1 MTDTCASAPTLNFQT
16 VTGGDVTS
24 EQLAQN
30 APETTKVFEI
40 DRIGLSI
47 DGNAILSDVSL
58 EFPAGEV
65 VALVGHNGSGKS
77 SLLKILARQ
86 LTPTSGTAAYGGR
99 DLKQYQARDFA
110 RSVAYLPQDLN
121 TGSDMTIREL
131 VGCGRYPWH
140 GALGRF
146 SEIDKQKVEAAIA
159 ATHIETFAE
168 RVVGTLSGGER
179 QRAWIAMLI
188 AQDAHCLLLDEPTGA
203 LDIAHQV
210 EVLSLVR
217 RLAHEGGRSVVI
229 VLHDINMA
237 ARFCDRIHAL
247 KGGRVV
253 ASGTPGEILV
263 PATLHA
269 IYGIVMDVISV
280 PTLSH
285 PLAYAC

>member
-1 MTDTCASAPTLNFQT
+1 
-16 VTGGDVTS
+16 VTS
-24 EQLAQN
+24 VQLAQD
-30 APETTKVFEI
+30 ELGTTKAFEI
-40 DRIGLSI
+40 AKLGLII
-47 DGNAILSDVSL
+47 DGNAILSDVNL
-58 EFPAGEV
+58 DFPAGEV
-65 VALVGHNGSGKS
+65 VALIGHNGSGKS

-86 LTPTSGTAAYGGR
+86 ITPTAGSVAYDGR
-99 DLKQYQARDFA
+99 GLEHYHGRDFA
-110 RSVAYLPQDLN
+110 RSVAYLPQDLG

-146 SEIDKQKVEAAIA
+146 SDIDRQKVEAGIA
-159 ATHIETFAE
+159 ATHIENYAD

-188 AQDAHCLLLDEPTGA
+188 AQDARCLLLDEPTAA
-203 LDIAHQV
+203 LDVAHQI
-210 EVLSLVR
+210 EVLTLVR

-253 ASGTPGEILV
+253 ASGRPGEILV

-269 IYGIVMDVISV
+269 IYGIDMDVISV

-285 PLAYAC
+285 PLAYAR

>member
-1 MTDTCASAPTLNFQT
+1 MAS
-16 VTGGDVTS
+16 V
-24 EQLAQN
+24 QLAHE
-30 APETTKVFEI
+30 APDRTKAFAV
-40 DRIGLSI
+40 DSIGLSI
-47 DGNAILSDVSL
+47 DGNAILSDVCL
-58 EFPAGEV
+58 DFPAGEV

-86 LTPTSGTAAYGGR
+86 LMPSVGSVAYGGR
-99 DLKQYQARDFA
+99 DLAHYHGREFA
-110 RSVAYLPQDLN
+110 RWVAYLPQDLS

-146 SEIDKQKVEAAIA
+146 SDIDRQKVEAAIA
-159 ATHIETFAE
+159 ATHIEPFAD
-168 RVVGTLSGGER
+168 RMVGTLSGGER

-188 AQDAHCLLLDEPTGA
+188 AQDARCLLLDEPTAA

-217 RLAHEGGRSVVI
+217 RLAHEGGQSVVI

-247 KGGRVV
+247 KSGRVV

-263 PATLHA
+263 PATLHD
-269 IYGIVMDVISV
+269 IYGIDMEVITV
-280 PTLSH
+280 PHLSH

>member
-1 MTDTCASAPTLNFQT
+1 MAP
-16 VTGGDVTS
+16 V
-24 EQLAQN
+24 QLAQE
-30 APETTKVFEI
+30 APDTMEAFAVHNV
-40 DRIGLSI
+40 GLSI

-58 EFPAGEV
+58 DFPAGEV

-86 LTPTSGTAAYGGR
+86 LAPTAGSVAYGGR
-99 DLKQYQARDFA
+99 DLKHYDGRDFA
-110 RSVAYLPQDLN
+110 RSVAYLPQDLS

-131 VGCGRYPWH
+131 VCCGRYPWH

-146 SEIDKQKVEAAIA
+146 SATDRQKVEQAIE
-159 ATHIETFAE
+159 ATHIEAFAD
-168 RVVGTLSGGER
+168 RMVGTLSGGER

-188 AQDAHCLLLDEPTGA
+188 AQDARCLLLDEPTAA

-217 RLAHEGGRSVVI
+217 LIAHEGGRSVVI

-247 KGGRVV
+247 KGGRMV
-253 ASGTPGEILV
+253 ASGTPADILV
-263 PATLHA
+263 PDTLRA
-269 IYGIVMDVISV
+269 IYGIDMDVIAASNL
-280 PTLSH
+280 PH
-285 PLAYAC
+285 PLAYAR

>member
-1 MTDTCASAPTLNFQT
+1 M
-16 VTGGDVTS
+16 S
-24 EQLAQN
+24 EAKN
-30 APETTKVFEI
+30 AFEVSNV
-40 DRIGLSI
+40 GLSI
-47 DGNAILSDVSL
+47 QGNTILSNVSL

-86 LTPTSGTAAYGGR
+86 LSPTSGAVVCGGR
-99 DLKQYQARDFA
+99 ELRGYGDRDFA
-110 RSVAYLPQDLN
+110 RAVAYLPQDLS
-121 TGSDMTIREL
+121 TGMEMTVREL

-146 SEIDKQKVEAAIA
+146 SEIDRDKVNAALA
-159 ATHIETFAE
+159 ATHIEALAD

-179 QRAWIAMLI
+179 QRAWIAMLV
-188 AQDAHCLLLDEPTGA
+188 AQDARCLLLDEPTAA
-203 LDIAHQV
+203 LDVAHQI

-247 KGGRVV
+247 NRGQVV
-253 ASGTPGEILV
+253 ASGTPTTILV
-263 PATLHA
+263 PDTLHD
-269 IYGIVMDVISV
+269 IYGIDMNVISA
-280 PTLSH
+280 PNLSH

>member
-1 MTDTCASAPTLNFQT
+1 
-16 VTGGDVTS
+16 VTS
-24 EQLAQN
+24 VQLAQD
-30 APETTKVFEI
+30 APETTNFFMV
-40 DRIGLSI
+40 DRISLSI
-47 DGNAILSDVSL
+47 DGSAILSDVSL
-58 EFPAGEV
+58 EVPAGEV

-86 LTPTSGTAAYGGR
+86 LTPNSGSVAYGGR
-99 DLKQYQARDFA
+99 DLEHYHGRDFA
-110 RSVAYLPQDLN
+110 RSVAYLPQDLG

-131 VGCGRYPWH
+131 VSCGRYPWH

-146 SEIDKQKVEAAIA
+146 SAVDRDKVEAAIA
-159 ATHIETFAE
+159 ATHIETFAD

-188 AQDAHCLLLDEPTGA
+188 AQDARCLLLDEPTAA
-203 LDIAHQV
+203 LDIAHQI

-263 PATLHA
+263 PKTLYA
-269 IYGIVMDVISV
+269 IYGIDMDVISA
-280 PTLSH
+280 PTLLH
-285 PLAYAC
+285 PLAYAR